1 MYYFLTT
8 QTARTQFLEILKESC
23 MIKALILDYGNVI
36 SLTDIKAIDAQ
47 LAEATGI
54 PVAAFENLYST
65 HRSDFDRGLISGE
78 EMYRRLLHN
87 NGYEK
92 AAQDNGLLKKM
103 VDIDL
108 AAWRT
113 VNDEVCNWA
122 LDVQRQGFK
131 LGILSNM
138 PYQFLDRYEKEIPPF
153 VAADYAC
160 FSCRLHL
167 IKPEPEIYRN
177 CLAGLGICADEAVFF
192 DDLERNIAAAQKL
205 GFHAFIWKELKQA
218 QKDWLSCL

>member
-1 MYYFLTT
+1 
-8 QTARTQFLEILKESC
+8 

-36 SLTDIKAIDAQ
+36 SLTDTESIDAVMA
-47 LAEATGI
+47 AETGLPAEVFGSLCSI
-54 PVAAFENLYST
+54 
-65 HRSDFDRGLISGE
+65 HRNDFDRGIISGE
-78 EMYRRLLHN
+78 EMYSRLLQQ
-87 NGYEK
+87 NGYAE
-92 AAQDNGLLKKM
+92 AAEDTALLKKM

-108 AAWRT
+108 AAWR
-113 VNDEVCNWA
+113 VLNDAVCDWA
-122 LDVQRQGFK
+122 LDIQKQGFK

-138 PYQFLDRYEKEIPPF
+138 PYQFLERYEKEIPPF

-177 CLAGLGICADEAVFF
+177 CLEGLGIHADEAVFF

-205 GFHAFIWKELKQA
+205 GFRGFVWTGLDQA
-218 QKDWLSCL
+218 RKDWLSCL

>member
-1 MYYFLTT
+1 
-8 QTARTQFLEILKESC
+8 

-54 PVAAFENLYST
+54 PVEAFGNLYST

-78 EMYRRLLHN
+78 EMYRRLLQN

-205 GFHAFIWKELKQA
+205 RFHAFIWKELKQA

>member
-1 MYYFLTT
+1 
-8 QTARTQFLEILKESC
+8 

-54 PVAAFENLYST
+54 PVEAFENLYST

-78 EMYRRLLHN
+78 EMYRRLLQN

-205 GFHAFIWKELKQA
+205 RFHAFIWKELKQA

>member
-1 MYYFLTT
+1 
-8 QTARTQFLEILKESC
+8 

-36 SLTDIKAIDAQ
+36 SLTDTEAIDAVMAAETG
-47 LAEATGI
+47 LPAEAFGSLCNI
-54 PVAAFENLYST
+54 
-65 HRSDFDRGLISGE
+65 HRNDFDRGIISGE
-78 EMYRRLLHN
+78 EMYSRLLQK
-87 NGYEK
+87 NGYTKEAED
-92 AAQDNGLLKKM
+92 AALLKKL

-108 AAWRT
+108 AAWR
-113 VNDEVCNWA
+113 VLNDAVCEWA
-122 LDVQRQGFK
+122 LNIQKQGFK

-177 CLAGLGICADEAVFF
+177 CLEGLGIRADEAVFF
-192 DDLERNIAAAQKL
+192 DDLERNITAAKKL
-205 GFHAFIWKELKQA
+205 GFHGFVWTGVDQA

>member
-1 MYYFLTT
+1 
-8 QTARTQFLEILKESC
+8 

-54 PVAAFENLYST
+54 PVEAFGNLYST

-92 AAQDNGLLKKM
+92 AAQGNGLLKKM

>member
-1 MYYFLTT
+1 ML
-8 QTARTQFLEILKESC
+8 Q
-23 MIKALILDYGNVI
+23 
-36 SLTDIKAIDAQ
+36 
-47 LAEATGI
+47 
-54 PVAAFENLYST
+54 
-65 HRSDFDRGLISGE
+65 H
-78 EMYRRLLHN
+78 
-87 NGYEK
+87 NGYAK
-92 AAQDNGLLKKM
+92 AAQDDELLKKM

-113 VNDEVCNWA
+113 LNDEVCNWA

-153 VAADYAC
+153 IAADYAC

-192 DDLERNIAAAQKL
+192 DDLERNIVAAQKL
-205 GFHAFIWKELKQA
+205 GFHAFIWEELKQA

>member
-1 MYYFLTT
+1 
-8 QTARTQFLEILKESC
+8 

-36 SLTDIKAIDAQ
+36 SLTDTKAIDTAMA
-47 LAEATGI
+47 AEAGI
-54 PVAAFENLYST
+54 PVDAFEDLYST
-65 HRSDFDRGLISGE
+65 HRRDFDRGLISGE
-78 EMYRRLLHN
+78 EMYRRLLQH
-87 NGYEK
+87 NGYAK
-92 AAQDNGLLKKM
+92 AAQDDELLKKM

-113 VNDEVCNWA
+113 LNDEVCDWA
-122 LDVQRQGFK
+122 LNIQKQGFK

-167 IKPEPEIYRN
+167 IKPEPEIYLK
-177 CLAGLGICADEAVFF
+177 CLAGLGIRAEEAVFF
-192 DDLERNIAAAQKL
+192 DDLERNIVAAQKL
-205 GFHAFIWKELKQA
+205 GFRGFIWTGLAQA
-218 QKDWLSCL
+218 QKDWLFCL

>member
-1 MYYFLTT
+1 
-8 QTARTQFLEILKESC
+8 

-54 PVAAFENLYST
+54 PVEAFGNLYST

-205 GFHAFIWKELKQA
+205 GFHAFI
-218 QKDWLSCL
+218 

>member
-1 MYYFLTT
+1 MKNSVILW
-8 QTARTQFLEILKESC
+8 EIF

-36 SLTDIKAIDAQ
+36 SLTDTEAIDAA
-47 LAEATGI
+47 LAAETGI
-54 PVAAFENLYST
+54 PIQAFGNLYST
-65 HRSDFDRGLISGE
+65 HRSDFDRGTISGE
-78 EMYRRLLHN
+78 EMYSRLLQH
-87 NGYEK
+87 NGYKEIAK
-92 AAQDNGLLKKM
+92 DAGLLKKM

-108 AAWRT
+108 AYWR
-113 VNDEVCNWA
+113 VLNNEVCDWA
-122 LDVQRQGFK
+122 LSIQKQGFK

-167 IKPEPEIYRN
+167 IKPEPEIYLN
-177 CLAGLGICADEAVFF
+177 CLEGLGISADEAVFF
-192 DDLERNIAAAQKL
+192 DDMERNIEAAQKL
-205 GFHAFIWKELKQA
+205 GFHAFVWTGLTQA

>member
-1 MYYFLTT
+1 
-8 QTARTQFLEILKESC
+8 

-36 SLTDIKAIDAQ
+36 SLTDTKDIDAAMA
-47 LAEATGI
+47 AETGI
-54 PVAAFENLYST
+54 PIEVFGSVYST
-65 HRSDFDRGLISGE
+65 HRSDFDRGVTSGE
-78 EMYRRLLHN
+78 EMYSRLLQQ
-87 NGYEK
+87 NGYAK
-92 AAQDNGLLKKM
+92 AAEDTALLKKM

-108 AAWRT
+108 AAWR
-113 VNDEVCNWA
+113 VLNDAVCDWA
-122 LDVQRQGFK
+122 LDIQKQGFK

-138 PYQFLDRYEKEIPPF
+138 PYQFLERYEKEIPPF

-177 CLAGLGICADEAVFF
+177 CLEGLGIRADEAVFF

-205 GFHAFIWKELKQA
+205 GLRGFVWTGLDQA
-218 QKDWLSCL
+218 RKDWLSCL

>member
-1 MYYFLTT
+1 
-8 QTARTQFLEILKESC
+8 

-36 SLTDIKAIDAQ
+36 SLTDTKAIDEAMA
-47 LAEATGI
+47 AETGI
-54 PVAAFENLYST
+54 PVEAFGNLYST
-65 HRSDFDRGLISGE
+65 HRSDFDRGVINGE
-78 EMYRRLLHN
+78 EMYRRLLQN
-87 NGYEK
+87 NGYEE
-92 AAQDNGLLKKM
+92 AAKDTGLLKKM

-108 AAWRT
+108 AGWRT
-113 VNDEVCNWA
+113 LNDAVCDWA
-122 LDVQRQGFK
+122 LNIQKQGFK

-177 CLAGLGICADEAVFF
+177 CLEGLGIRADEAVFSTT
-192 DDLERNIAAAQKL
+192 LSEISRQRKNL
-205 GFHAFIWKELKQA
+205 GSAPLYGR
-218 QKDWLSCL
+218 DWCKRKKIGFLVCKRRKI

>member
-1 MYYFLTT
+1 
-8 QTARTQFLEILKESC
+8 

-54 PVAAFENLYST
+54 PVEAFENLYST
-65 HRSDFDRGLISGE
+65 HRRDFDRGLISGE
-78 EMYRRLLHN
+78 EMYRRLLQH
-87 NGYEK
+87 NGYAK
-92 AAQDNGLLKKM
+92 AAQDDELLKKM

-113 VNDEVCNWA
+113 LNDEVCDWA
-122 LDVQRQGFK
+122 LNIQKQGFK

-167 IKPEPEIYRN
+167 IKPEPEIYLK
-177 CLAGLGICADEAVFF
+177 CLAGLGIRAEEAVFF
-192 DDLERNIAAAQKL
+192 DDLERNIVAAQKL
-205 GFHAFIWKELKQA
+205 GFRGFIWTGLVQA
-218 QKDWLSCL
+218 QKDWLFCL

>member
-1 MYYFLTT
+1 
-8 QTARTQFLEILKESC
+8 

-36 SLTDIKAIDAQ
+36 SLTDTKAIDAT
-47 LAEATGI
+47 LAAETGI
-54 PVAAFENLYST
+54 PVEAFGNLYST
-65 HRSDFDRGLISGE
+65 LRSDFDRGIISGE
-78 EMYRRLLHN
+78 EMYSRLLHN
-87 NGYEK
+87 NGYKE
-92 AAQDNGLLKKM
+92 AAKDAGLLKKM

-113 VNDEVCNWA
+113 INDAVCDWA
-122 LDVQRQGFK
+122 LNIQKQGFK

-177 CLAGLGICADEAVFF
+177 CLEGLGIHADEAVFF
-192 DDLERNIAAAQKL
+192 DDLERNIEAAQKL
-205 GFHAFIWKELKQA
+205 GFRAFVWTGLAQA

>member
-1 MYYFLTT
+1 
-8 QTARTQFLEILKESC
+8 

-54 PVAAFENLYST
+54 PVEAFGNLYST

-92 AAQDNGLLKKM
+92 AVQDNGLLKKM